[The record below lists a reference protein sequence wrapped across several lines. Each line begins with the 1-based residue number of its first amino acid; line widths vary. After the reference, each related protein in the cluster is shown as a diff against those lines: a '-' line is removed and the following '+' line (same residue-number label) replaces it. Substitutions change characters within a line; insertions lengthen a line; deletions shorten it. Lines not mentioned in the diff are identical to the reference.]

1 MKKLLGKS
9 TGVGTFIYFYFL
21 VSHNPND
28 LPNTN
33 PQSSEVNNLQ
43 RRTSLH
49 PLEEVELNRRVTRKR
64 TPSGHIAQSLSI
76 DENINEENQSQQ
88 SSQRPTSDDKNTNDV
103 RMSSLFEGYSS
114 VTSNDSRYLDSRRT
128 NEKLKDLIVFLYT
141 EPSIMFYSNVF
152 LMVSCER
159 K

>member
-1 MKKLLGKS
+1 M
-9 TGVGTFIYFYFL
+9 VGTFIYFYFL
-21 VSHNPND
+21 VSYNPND

-49 PLEEVELNRRVTRKR
+49 PLEEVELNRRVKRKR
-64 TPSGHIAQSLSI
+64 TPSGHIAQPLSI
-76 DENINEENQSQQ
+76 DENNNEENQNQQ
-88 SSQRPTSDDKNTNDV
+88 SPQQPTSDNKNMRDV

-128 NEKLKDLIVFLYT
+128 NEKLKDLIVFMYT

-152 LMVSCER
+152 LMVSRER
-159 K
+159 E